1 MGDIVSLGDPTY
13 LLIPLDEKPFEIDA
27 NSRAIT
33 VPSDFVKCGAVRSDN
48 LCEIATFRIARYYDF
63 QDLADC
69 EIAIQ
74 WINADGQEGLSMAFG
89 KDVESEP
96 GYIRFGWAITEA
108 VTAKAG
114 NVKLAVRFY
123 RKDAETSK
131 LAYVLNT
138 LSTSIAVKDTL
149 SVDDSA
155 EGFVKEENVFNLF
168 NKVVVNGQNPMY
180 AVPAQPSFAPAGG
193 GIDFEQNEQA
203 AIEED
208 NTLDLSVMA
217 VTKDNSD
224 VTYEWFYVPSE
235 YKDAEDKS
243 VLINLTSN
251 PEGLTAIGYDTSA
264 YEINDKDFVLVDPIP
279 EVKTLATYYVKGS
292 NGEMTPYSGEWTK
305 EELEG
310 KELYVKC
317 STLSFTNGDYL
328 VTGQYYAKATSS
340 LIELDDGYQNP
351 NKSEA
356 TSNTVSVLPPN
367 AMVIKENLPEHAFKG
382 ADLTFAIEEDPRKPA
397 MSYKWERKA
406 SSKGEFAALPEVTEP
421 NYNVKEVG
429 WYRATAKAK
438 LNRTELE
445 KVSEVCFVTE
455 EAITPEVSKYEYTLD
470 RGKTWIELQEN
481 DVINPAD
488 EGSGKHEIWVKLTI
502 DESILNEFNSNKDNL
517 TYSWRI
523 TYGDRGV
530 TENITEDL
538 IKKNDTV
545 LNTTEYGTNIV
556 KVFQDQDNDAFSLY
570 CVITNTFQGQQ
581 KSIDTFDTS
590 RPFSIV

>member
-1 MGDIVSLGDPTY
+1 MGDITSLGNENY

-33 VPSDFVKCGAVRSDN
+33 VPSDFAKCGAVRTDN

-69 EIAIQ
+69 DIAIQ

-123 RKDAETSK
+123 RKDEETGK

-138 LSTSIAVKDTL
+138 LSASIAVKDTL
-149 SVDDSA
+149 SVDDTA
-155 EGFVKEENVFNLF
+155 EGFIEEKNIFNLF

-180 AVPAQPSFAPAGG
+180 AVPAQPSFAPASG
-193 GIDFEQNEQA
+193 GIDFEQNAQA
-203 AIEED
+203 AIKEN

-217 VTKDNSD
+217 VTKDNSAID
-224 VTYEWFYVPSE
+224 YEWFYVPSE
-235 YKDAEDKS
+235 YKNEKGEN

-264 YEINDKDFVLVDPIP
+264 YEINNKHFIKVDPIP
-279 EVKTLATYYVKGS
+279 EVRTLAIYYVKGS
-292 NGEMTPYSGEWTK
+292 NDEMTPYGEEEWNK

-310 KELYVKC
+310 KLYVKC
-317 STLSFTNGDYL
+317 STLSFTDGDYI

-356 TSNTVSVLPPN
+356 ESGSVNVLPPN
-367 AMVIKENLPEHAFKG
+367 PMVVKEDLPEHAFVG
-382 ADLTFAIEEDPRKPA
+382 AHLSFVIEEDPRKPA
-397 MSYKWERKA
+397 MSYKWEHKA
-406 SSKGEFAALPEVTEP
+406 SSDGEFVELPDAAEP
-421 NYNVKEVG
+421 NRTANKVG
-429 WYRATAKAK
+429 WYRAIAGAK

-445 KVSEVCFVTE
+445 KVSETCFVTN
-455 EAITPEVSKYEYTLD
+455 EAVTPSVSKYEYSLD
-470 RGKTWIELQEN
+470 SGKTWIELNEN
-481 DVINPAD
+481 DVINPGD
-488 EGSGKHEIWVKLTI
+488 DGSGKHEIWVKVTV
-502 DESILNEFNSNKDNL
+502 DEEALNEFNSDKANL
-517 TYSWRI
+517 TYDWRI
-523 TYGDRGV
+523 SYGDRGIV
-530 TENITEDL
+530 ENITEDL
-538 IKKNDTV
+538 IKKNGTV

-556 KVFQDQDNDAFSLY
+556 KVFQDQDDDTFSLY
-570 CVITNTFQGQQ
+570 CVITNTFQGQS
-581 KSIDTFDTS
+581 KSMDTFDDN

>member
-1 MGDIVSLGDPTY
+1 MITYLNNNSTEVLWNKYTILFNKVWAELKEEEKLTEKESKLDTFQNLEHYFAHMGDIVSLGDPTY

-193 GIDFEQNEQA
+193 GIDFE
-203 AIEED
+203 
-208 NTLDLSVMA
+208 
-217 VTKDNSD
+217 
-224 VTYEWFYVPSE
+224 
-235 YKDAEDKS
+235 
-243 VLINLTSN
+243 
-251 PEGLTAIGYDTSA
+251 
-264 YEINDKDFVLVDPIP
+264 
-279 EVKTLATYYVKGS
+279 
-292 NGEMTPYSGEWTK
+292 
-305 EELEG
+305 
-310 KELYVKC
+310 
-317 STLSFTNGDYL
+317 
-328 VTGQYYAKATSS
+328 
-340 LIELDDGYQNP
+340 
-351 NKSEA
+351 
-356 TSNTVSVLPPN
+356 
-367 AMVIKENLPEHAFKG
+367 
-382 ADLTFAIEEDPRKPA
+382 
-397 MSYKWERKA
+397 
-406 SSKGEFAALPEVTEP
+406 
-421 NYNVKEVG
+421 
-429 WYRATAKAK
+429 
-438 LNRTELE
+438 
-445 KVSEVCFVTE
+445 
-455 EAITPEVSKYEYTLD
+455 
-470 RGKTWIELQEN
+470 
-481 DVINPAD
+481 
-488 EGSGKHEIWVKLTI
+488 
-502 DESILNEFNSNKDNL
+502 
-517 TYSWRI
+517 
-523 TYGDRGV
+523 
-530 TENITEDL
+530 
-538 IKKNDTV
+538 
-545 LNTTEYGTNIV
+545 
-556 KVFQDQDNDAFSLY
+556 
-570 CVITNTFQGQQ
+570 
-581 KSIDTFDTS
+581 
-590 RPFSIV
+590 

>member
-1 MGDIVSLGDPTY
+1 MGDIVSLDEPTY

-69 EIAIQ
+69 DIAIQ

-89 KDVESEP
+89 MDVESEP

-114 NVKLAVRFY
+114 NVKLAVRIY
-123 RKDAETSK
+123 RKDEETGK

-149 SVDDSA
+149 SVDDTA

-168 NKVVVNGQNPMY
+168 NKVVENGQNPMY

-193 GIDFEQNEQA
+193 GIDFEQNAQA

-217 VTKDNSD
+217 VTKDNSKID
-224 VTYEWFYVPSE
+224 YEWFYVPSE
-235 YKDAEDKS
+235 YKDDNGES
-243 VLINLTSN
+243 VLINLTSA

-264 YEINDKDFVLVDPIP
+264 YEINDGDFIKLDEIP
-279 EVKTLATYYVKGS
+279 KVRTLATYYVDESGAKV
-292 NGEMTPYSGEWTK
+292 PYDGEWT
-305 EELEG
+305 EEALKD

-317 STLSFTNGDYL
+317 STLKFTDGDYI
-328 VTGQYYAKATSS
+328 VTGQYYVKATSS

-351 NKSEA
+351 NKSDA
-356 TSNTVSVLPPN
+356 QSNTISVLPPN
-367 AMVIKENLPEHAFKG
+367 PMVVEGDLPEHAFKG
-382 ADLTFAIEEDPRKPA
+382 ADLKFIIADDPRNPA
-397 MSYKWERKA
+397 MTYKWERKA
-406 SSKGEFAALPEVTEP
+406 SKDGDFSAVDEATEP
-421 NYNVKEVG
+421 GCTASEVG
-429 WYRATAKAK
+429 WYRAIAHAK

-445 KVSEVCFVTE
+445 KISETCFVTE
-455 EAITPEVSKYEYTLD
+455 EAITPTISKYEYSLD
-470 RGKTWIELQEN
+470 AGQTWTELQEN
-481 DVINPAD
+481 DVINPGDA
-488 EGSGKHEIWVKLTI
+488 GSGKHEIWVRITV
-502 DESILNEFNSNKDNL
+502 DESSLTEFNSDKANL
-517 TYSWRI
+517 TYAWRI
-523 TYGDRGV
+523 SYGDRGII
-530 TENITEDL
+530 ENITEDL
-538 IKKNDTV
+538 IAKNDTI
-545 LNTTEYGTNIV
+545 LNTTEYGTNVV
-556 KVFQDQDNDAFSLY
+556 KVFQDQDDDAFSLY
-570 CVITNTFQGQQ
+570 CTITNTFQGQS
-581 KSIDTFDTS
+581 KSMDTFDAN

>member
-1 MGDIVSLGDPTY
+1 MGDIVSLNEPTY

-89 KDVESEP
+89 MDVESEP

-123 RKDAETSK
+123 RKDEETGK

-149 SVDDSA
+149 SVNDAA

-193 GIDFEQNEQA
+193 GIDFEQNAQA
-203 AIEED
+203 AIKED

-217 VTKDNSD
+217 VTKDNSAID
-224 VTYEWFYVPSE
+224 YEWFYIPSE
-235 YKDAEDKS
+235 YKDEEGES

-264 YEINDKDFVLVDPIP
+264 YEINNKDFVLVDPIP
-279 EVKTLATYYVKGS
+279 EVKTLAIYYVKGS
-292 NGEMTPYSGEWTK
+292 NGEMTPYDGEWTK
-305 EELEG
+305 EELAG

-317 STLSFTNGDYL
+317 STLSFTDGDYI

-340 LIELDDGYQNP
+340 LIEVDDGYKNP

-356 TSNTVSVLPPN
+356 ESSTVSVLPPN
-367 AMVIKENLPEHAFKG
+367 PMVIKDNLPEHAFKG
-382 ADLTFAIEEDPRKPA
+382 ADLSFTIEEDPRKPA

-406 SSKGEFAALPEVTEP
+406 SKDGDFAVLLDVTDP

-429 WYRATAKAK
+429 WYRATAGAK

-455 EAITPEVSKYEYTLD
+455 EAVTPEVSKYEYSLD
-470 RGKTWIELQEN
+470 KGATWIELTEN
-481 DVINPAD
+481 MVINPGD
-488 EGSGKHEIWVKLTI
+488 EGAGKHEIWVRITVNEEKLT
-502 DESILNEFNSNKDNL
+502 EFNSDKDNL
-517 TYSWRI
+517 TYDWRI
-523 TYGDRGV
+523 SYGDRGV
-530 TENITEDL
+530 VENITKDL
-538 IKKNDTV
+538 IEKNDTV

-556 KVFQDQDNDAFSLY
+556 KVFQDQDDDAFSLY
-570 CVITNTFQGQQ
+570 CVITNTFQGQS
-581 KSIDTFDTS
+581 KSMDTFDAN
-590 RPFSIV
+590 RPFSIA